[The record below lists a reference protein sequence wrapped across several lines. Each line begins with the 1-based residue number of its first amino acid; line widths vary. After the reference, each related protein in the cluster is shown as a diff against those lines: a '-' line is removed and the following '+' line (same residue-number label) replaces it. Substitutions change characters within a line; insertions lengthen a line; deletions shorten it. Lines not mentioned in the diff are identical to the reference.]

1 MSQPVKIQGYISFP
15 RQKLSDSEK
24 TDHWYK
30 KNIDFAEHLLTSD
43 VNLRSNFKNKK
54 VNYNLRA
61 NVISSKDFAEYR
73 HVCGV
78 IRGLTHA
85 EQLVKDLVQ
94 KMEYSDE

>member
-1 MSQPVKIQGYISFP
+1 MSTQAFQYLATEID
-15 RQKLSDSEK
+15 KLR
-24 TDHWYK
+24 
-30 KNIDFAEHLLTSD
+30 N
-43 VNLRSNFKNKK
+43 NQ
-54 VNYNLRA
+54 
-61 NVISSKDFAEYR
+61 VIFLAGGGAKDFAEYR